1 MRLSGLVVAAVL
13 FAPAALLAQHS
24 SGGSGSSSGGSS
36 SGASHSSYSGGSS
49 SSASSAGSHSS
60 SSSASHIASTGAAAS
75 RLSPSAKLPSTKEN
89 AAPEK
94 KGFFSSLRHP
104 FRKPVRR
111 AEFRRPVR
119 CLKEPCAVCPPGKS
133 SNGKGACVLAS
144 NGCPTGQFWNGFAC
158 GTQYWFNDCRALAD
172 QLAAERQQIRG
183 RNDPGQS
190 LRHRRL
196 QGQYEDCLMR
206 SRLPF
211 GAYAFN
217 DARLLDTPLDT
228 P

>member
-1 MRLSGLVVAAVL
+1 MRLSRLVVAAVL
-13 FAPAALLAQHS
+13 LVSATLLGQHT
-24 SGGSGSSSGGSS
+24 SGAGGSSSGGSS

-49 SSASSAGSHSS
+49 SSASSHNS
-60 SSSASHIASTGAAAS
+60 SSSASHVASTGAAAS
-75 RLSPSAKLPSTKEN
+75 RLSPSTKEN

-144 NGCPTGQFWNGFAC
+144 NVCPTGQFWNGFAC

-196 QGQYEDCLMR
+196 QEQYEDCLMR

>member
-1 MRLSGLVVAAVL
+1 MRLSGFVIAAVL
-13 FAPAALLAQHS
+13 FVSATLLGQHT
-24 SGGSGSSSGGSS
+24 SGAGGSSSGGSS

-49 SSASSAGSHSS
+49 SSASSHSS

-104 FRKPVRR
+104 FRKPVQR

-119 CLKEPCAVCPPGKS
+119 CLKEPCAVCPPGES
-133 SNGKGACVLAS
+133 RNGNGACVVAN
-144 NGCPTGQFWNGFAC
+144 NGCAAGQSWNGFAC

-196 QGQYEDCLMR
+196 QEQYEDCLMR

>member
-1 MRLSGLVVAAVL
+1 MRLSSLVVAAVL
-13 FAPAALLAQHS
+13 FVSATLLGQHT
-24 SGGSGSSSGGSS
+24 SGAGGSSSGGSS

-49 SSASSAGSHSS
+49 SSASSASSHRS
-60 SSSASHIASTGAAAS
+60 SSSASHIASTGAAGS
-75 RLSPSAKLPSTKEN
+75 RLSSSKLPSAKEN
-89 AAPEK
+89 ATPEK

-111 AEFRRPVR
+111 AEFRRPRR
-119 CLKEPCAVCPPGKS
+119 CLREPCAVCPPGAS

-144 NGCPTGQFWNGFAC
+144 NVCPTGQFWNGFAC

-183 RNDPGQS
+183 RNEPGQS
-190 LRHRRL
+190 LRHRLL
-196 QGQYEDCLMR
+196 QEQSEDCLMR

>member
-1 MRLSGLVVAAVL
+1 MRLSRLVVAAVL
-13 FAPAALLAQHS
+13 FVSATLLGQHT
-24 SGGSGSSSGGSS
+24 SGAGGSSSGGSAS
-36 SGASHSSYSGGSS
+36 SGGSHSSYSVGSS
-49 SSASSAGSHSS
+49 SSASSHNS
-60 SSSASHIASTGAAAS
+60 SSSASHVASTGAAAS

-104 FRKPVRR
+104 FRKPVQR

-144 NGCPTGQFWNGFAC
+144 NVCPTGQFGNGFAC

-196 QGQYEDCLMR
+196 QEQYEDCLMR

-217 DARLLDTPLDT
+217 DARLLDTPLDA